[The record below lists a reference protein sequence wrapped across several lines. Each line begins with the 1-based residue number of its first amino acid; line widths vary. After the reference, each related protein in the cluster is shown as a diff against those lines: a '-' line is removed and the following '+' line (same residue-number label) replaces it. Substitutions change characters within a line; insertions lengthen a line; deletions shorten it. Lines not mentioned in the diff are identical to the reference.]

1 MFSLNNNLKLIIK
14 IGMRN
19 KNVEISINGTGREEA
34 DIIEMKFANKAEAE
48 RHWEHRLTDNS
59 G

>member
-1 MFSLNNNLKLIIK
+1 
-14 IGMRN
+14 MRN
-19 KNVEISINGTGREEA
+19 KNVETSINGTGREEA
-34 DIIEMKFANKAEAE
+34 YMIETKFANKAEAE